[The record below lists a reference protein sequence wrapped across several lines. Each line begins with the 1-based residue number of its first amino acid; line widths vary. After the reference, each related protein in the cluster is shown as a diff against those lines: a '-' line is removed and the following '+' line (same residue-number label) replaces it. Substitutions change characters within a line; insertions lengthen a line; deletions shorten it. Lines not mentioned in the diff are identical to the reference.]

1 MPTLKI
7 DNQSINARP
16 EATIL
21 QAAKNAGIDIPTLC
35 YLEGLEASASCM
47 VCAVKLKHNGKFI
60 PSCASRVVDGMEIE
74 SESPDVRDARRTALE
89 LLFSDH
95 LGDCLSP
102 CQRIC
107 PAHLGIP
114 AMLKHLREDQPGK
127 AAASIRRDLALPGIL
142 CRACHRPCESGCR
155 RSVEDEPVAIAD
167 LVAHS
172 IDTEREAGEPR
183 LPPPPK
189 ERSARIAIVGAGFTG
204 LAAAWFL
211 RQDGYPCVVIDAA
224 DQAAPTILTDHPDL
238 PPEALAAEL
247 HLLERSGVEF
257 RLGTRISDSAA
268 LAALSSGFDAVL
280 IATGPDTVGQAEAL
294 GLKTDGKK
302 LAADKQTMMTS
313 RDGIFA
319 AGRAVRPT
327 GKPVNSVADAKAVA
341 VCIHQYVTGK
351 TLRRPPKPFSIFM
364 GKLAC
369 GEIDE
374 MMIESNPAPRVAGS
388 EFDITRAI
396 EESNRCVKCNCA
408 KADICKLRELA
419 LEYDVNPN
427 RFSTGERI
435 RYSRNVEHPLV
446 RFEPAKCIRCGNCI
460 KVAGQYSDAL
470 GLTFIGRGF
479 DVHLGTPFHESMS
492 AALHEAAQAAVD
504 ACPVGALTLRD
515 QERLV

>member
-1 MPTLKI
+1 MANITI
-7 DNQSINARP
+7 DGQSIDTRP
-16 EATIL
+16 DDTIL
-21 QAAKNAGIDIPTLC
+21 EAAKRAGIDIPTLC
-35 YLEGLEASASCM
+35 YLEGFEASASCM
-47 VCAVKLKHNGKFI
+47 VCAVKLKHNDKFI
-60 PSCASRVVDGMEIE
+60 PSCASRVIDGMEIE
-74 SESPDVRDARRTALE
+74 CDSPDVRETRRTALE

-114 AMLKHLREDQPGK
+114 AMLERLREKQPGK
-127 AAASIRRDLALPGIL
+127 AAAGIRRDLALPGIL

-155 RSVEDEPVAIAD
+155 RSVEDEPVAIAE
-167 LVAHS
+167 LVVHA

-183 LPPPPK
+183 LPPPPA
-189 ERSARIAIVGAGFTG
+189 ERTARIAIVGAGFTG
-204 LAAAWFL
+204 LSTAWFL
-211 RQDGYPCVVIDAA
+211 RQNGYPCVVIDAA
-224 DQAAPTILTDHPDL
+224 DQPASTIRTEHPEL
-238 PPEALAAEL
+238 PPDALAAEL
-247 HLLERSGVEF
+247 DLLERSGVEF
-257 RLGTRISDSAA
+257 RLATRIADSAS

-280 IATGPDTVGQAEAL
+280 IATGPGTIDQAGAL
-294 GLKTDGKK
+294 GLEPDGNK

-327 GKPVNSVADAKAVA
+327 GKPVASVADAKAVA
-341 VCIHQYVTGK
+341 VCIHQYLSGK
-351 TLRRPPKPFSIFM
+351 TLRRPPKPFSVFM

-374 MMIESNPAPRVAGS
+374 MMLESNPAPRATAI
-388 EFDITRAI
+388 DIDKAI

-408 KADICKLRELA
+408 KADTCKLRELA

-427 RFSTGERI
+427 RFSSGERI

-446 RFEPAKCIRCGNCI
+446 RFEPAKCIKCGNCI
-460 KVAGQYSDAL
+460 KVAGEYAETL

-492 AALHEAAQAAVD
+492 DALRDAAVAAVD

-515 QERLV
+515 EVAPPR

>member
-1 MPTLKI
+1 MPHLTI
-7 DNQSINARP
+7 DGQSISAP
-16 EATIL
+16 EGSTIL
-21 QAAKNAGIDIPTLC
+21 QAAKRAGIDIPTLC

-60 PSCASRVVDGMEIE
+60 PSCASRVIDGMEIE
-74 SESPDVRDARRTALE
+74 CDSPDVRDTRRTALE

-114 AMLKHLREDQPGK
+114 TMLEHLREKQPGK
-127 AAASIRRDLALPGIL
+127 AAASIRRDLALPGAL
-142 CRACHRPCESGCR
+142 CRVCHKPCESGCR
-155 RSVEDEPVAIAD
+155 RSVEDEAVAIAD
-167 LVAHS
+167 LVCHA

-189 ERSARIAIVGAGFTG
+189 ERTARVAIIGAGFTG
-204 LAAAWFL
+204 LSAAWFL
-211 RQDGYPCVVIDAA
+211 RQNGYPCVVIDADDEPA
-224 DQAAPTILTDHPDL
+224 STIRTDHPEL
-238 PPEALAAEL
+238 PPEVLAAEV

-257 RLGTRISDSAA
+257 RLGTHIADSAS

-280 IATGPDTVGQAEAL
+280 IATGPATIEQAEAL
-294 GLKTDGKK
+294 GLKIDGKK

-313 RDGIFA
+313 REGIFA

-341 VCIHQYVTGK
+341 VCIHQFISGK

-369 GEIDE
+369 GEMDD
-374 MMIESNPAPRVAGS
+374 MMLESNPAPRVAGS
-388 EFDITRAI
+388 EFDITKAI

-419 LEYDVNPN
+419 LDYDVNPN
-427 RFSTGERI
+427 RFSSGERI

-460 KVAGQYSDAL
+460 KVAREHAENL

-492 AALHEAAQAAVD
+492 DALRTAAKAAVD
-504 ACPVGALTLRD
+504 SCPVGALTLRD
-515 QERLV
+515 Q